1 MSATVACL
9 ALIMFN
15 EARGESLQ
23 TQQYVASVAIER
35 ARQEAV
41 PLCQSMKKPRA
52 YSWLWDG
59 VKTKVD
65 PKQLDTLKKVAVRE
79 LANPTLKGRMYFNER
94 KMGRRYRTPHKP
106 IVSGNLIF
114 Y

>member
-1 MSATVACL
+1 MNSVACL
-9 ALIMFN
+9 ALILFM
-15 EARGESLQ
+15 ESRGESLQ

-35 ARQEAV
+35 AKQEAV

-65 PKQLDTLKKVAVRE
+65 PKQLDALKKVAVKE

-94 KMGRRYRTPHKP
+94 RIGRRYRTSHKP